1 MRKLLF
7 AVCLSVIPAVAADV
21 YTFTVP
27 AGENVSGPAGL
38 TLTGWGYSLH
48 NDSSSLWLVPT
59 GISVGTFL
67 HATPD
72 LLFDFPD
79 VSPGATATELYNP
92 VTPSGLYQFFGMRTR
107 RDSSTRARSTSARNG
122 GMETRQGVAATWF
135 RLRRARANRI
145 RRVLA
150 PLPRQR
156 QRGWPY

>member
-27 AGENVSGPAGL
+27 AGENVRGPAGL

-59 GISVGTFL
+59 GLSVGTFL
-67 HATPD
+67 HATPT

-92 VTPSGLYQFFGMRTR
+92 VTPSGLYQILWDANAPAGFVNSGTF
-107 RDSSTRARSTSARNG
+107 DLSAQWWN
-122 GMETRQGVAATWF
+122 
-135 RLRRARANRI
+135 
-145 RRVLA
+145 
-150 PLPRQR
+150 
-156 QRGWPY
+156 